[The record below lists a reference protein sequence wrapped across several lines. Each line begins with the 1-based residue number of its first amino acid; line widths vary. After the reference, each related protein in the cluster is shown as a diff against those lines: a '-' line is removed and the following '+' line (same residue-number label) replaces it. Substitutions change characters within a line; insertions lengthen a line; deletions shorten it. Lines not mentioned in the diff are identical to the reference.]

1 MLFYMVDESASSK
14 RIADKYLAGIGSLGV
29 AGAGVGAAL
38 GYLGND
44 GGCRSPQILP
54 FPASQAA
61 KVQNLAA
68 GVFQSGVL
76 AAQACGSATPSIRR
90 NQMRNKDAA
99 ENGARVMI
107 PRG

>member
-1 MLFYMVDESASSK
+1 MEA
-14 RIADKYLAGIGSLGV
+14 ADRRKFCHS
-29 AGAGVGAAL
+29 
-38 GYLGND
+38 
-44 GGCRSPQILP
+44 
-54 FPASQAA
+54 SQAA

-68 GVFQSGVL
+68 GVFQSGVRYEL